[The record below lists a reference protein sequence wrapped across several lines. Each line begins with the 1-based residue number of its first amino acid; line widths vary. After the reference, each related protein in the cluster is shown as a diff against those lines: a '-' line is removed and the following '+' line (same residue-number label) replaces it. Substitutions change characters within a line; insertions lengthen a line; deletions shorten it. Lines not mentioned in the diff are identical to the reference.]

1 MGLLG
6 WIVLGGVAG
15 WLASLL
21 MDERQGCLLNVVVG
35 VVGAVIGGLL
45 FSRLG
50 RTGFTGFNIWSLGIA
65 IVGSV
70 LFLFLLRLLRG
81 KRDRR
86 RR

>member
-6 WIVLGGVAG
+6 WIVLGGLAG

-21 MDERQGCLLNVVVG
+21 MDERQGCMLNIVVG
-35 VVGAVIGGLL
+35 IVGAVIGGLV

-50 RTGFTGFNIWSLGIA
+50 RTGITGFNIWSLGIA

-70 LFLFLLRLLRG
+70 LFLFLLRLLKG
-81 KRDRR
+81 KDRR
-86 RR
+86 RRR